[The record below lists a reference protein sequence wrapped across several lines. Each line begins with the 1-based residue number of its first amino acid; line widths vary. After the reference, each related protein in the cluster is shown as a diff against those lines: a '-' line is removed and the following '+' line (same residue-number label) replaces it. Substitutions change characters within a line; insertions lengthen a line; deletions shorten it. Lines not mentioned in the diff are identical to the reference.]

1 MAFTMSVKLT
11 GAAFTDEESD
21 TFEPQPE
28 LARILREVAND
39 IGEYHKTSGT
49 ITDAY
54 GNVVGSFEIV
64 ED

>member
-1 MAFTMSVKLT
+1 MAFTMTVSLT
-11 GAAFTDEESD
+11 GAAFTDEDSGE
-21 TFEPQPE
+21 FEPQAE

-39 IGEYHKTSGT
+39 IGEYYKTNGS

-54 GNVVGSFEIV
+54 GNVVGSYETV